1 MTSIVAADDNIPEIA
16 MITSTV
22 VLVALMAII
31 AFVAVGIY
39 RARHSA
45 AREQHYRQLAERAGD
60 AQTRLVEHAGTT
72 ATALDGIREEL
83 HATRTE
89 LTEVKERL
97 TNLERLLSQIG

>member
-22 VLVALMAII
+22 LLVALMVIV
-31 AFVAVGIY
+31 AFVAMGIY

-45 AREQHYRQLAERAGD
+45 AREQQYRQLAEHAGD
-60 AQTRLVEHAGTT
+60 AQTRFVEHSRTT

-83 HATRTE
+83 HTTRTE
-89 LTEVKERL
+89 IAEVKERL
-97 TNLERLLSQIG
+97 ANLERLLSQIG